1 MSSFSSL
8 QGFLL
13 FLFTRNVDIDNFFYI
28 FYVDVDSL
36 GLWHYHHGSLSP
48 VPPASLTLIDADG
61 IELSETAGDYPFAWN
76 HSDFGDDRDEIDDDD
91 DVNQVRGTRG

>member
-1 MSSFSSL
+1 ML
-8 QGFLL
+8 
-13 FLFTRNVDIDNFFYI
+13 IIFFYI
-28 FYVDVDSL
+28 FYVDVVSL

-61 IELSETAGDYPFAWN
+61 IELSETAGDYPFALI
-76 HSDFGDDRDEIDDDD
+76 HSYLGDDRDDDDD

>member
-1 MSSFSSL
+1 ML
-8 QGFLL
+8 
-13 FLFTRNVDIDNFFYI
+13 IFFYI

-36 GLWHYHHGSLSP
+36 VLWHYHHGSLSP

-61 IELSETAGDYPFAWN
+61 IELSETAGDYPFALI
-76 HSDFGDDRDEIDDDD
+76 HSYLGDDLDDDDDDD